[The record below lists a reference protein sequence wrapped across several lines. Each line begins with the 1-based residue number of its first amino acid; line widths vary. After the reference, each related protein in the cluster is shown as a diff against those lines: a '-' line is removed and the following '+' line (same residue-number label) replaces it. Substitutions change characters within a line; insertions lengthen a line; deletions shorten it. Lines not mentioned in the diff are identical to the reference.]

1 MDLSFILQIVLNGLV
16 LGAIYALVASGFS
29 LVFGILNILNFAHGQ
44 FYMLAVYSTYY
55 LLQGRGIPYPL
66 AGLFSI
72 LIIGGLGLIV
82 ERILFRRAEADEI
95 ASVVIGVGLL
105 MIIGGAS
112 LIGFSEDARSI
123 VNPYPGSLKFLNI
136 SMSIQRV
143 LIVIV
148 SIIVMLALGYFTQRS
163 KLGLAMRAT
172 AQDREAA
179 VLHGININQV
189 YLLTF
194 GIAAG
199 LAAIAAVLM
208 GPIISIDPSIGL
220 PIMFKC
226 LIVVVLG
233 GLGSILGAVLGGLS
247 LGLIESFGYT
257 LIGYS
262 AELVGFAFVIA
273 VLLIRPTGIKGVS
286 IYEG

>member
-29 LVFGILNILNFAHGQ
+29 LIFGILNILNFAHGQ

-72 LIIGGLGLIV
+72 LLIGGLGLIV
-82 ERILFRRAEADEI
+82 ERILFRRVEADEI

-112 LIGFSEDARSI
+112 LIGFGEEARYI
-123 VNPYPGSLKFLNI
+123 VNPYPGSLRFLNTF
-136 SMSIQRV
+136 MSIQRI

-148 SIIVMLALGYFTQRS
+148 SIIVMGALGYFTQRS

-179 VLHGININQV
+179 VLHGININRV

-208 GPIISIDPSIGL
+208 GPIISIDTSIGL

-257 LIGYS
+257 FIGYS
-262 AELVGFAFVIA
+262 AELVGFTFVIA

-286 IYEG
+286 VYEG

>member
-1 MDLSFILQIVLNGLV
+1 
-16 LGAIYALVASGFS
+16 
-29 LVFGILNILNFAHGQ
+29 
-44 FYMLAVYSTYY
+44 
-55 LLQGRGIPYPL
+55 
-66 AGLFSI
+66 
-72 LIIGGLGLIV
+72 
-82 ERILFRRAEADEI
+82 
-95 ASVVIGVGLL
+95 
-105 MIIGGAS
+105 
-112 LIGFSEDARSI
+112 
-123 VNPYPGSLKFLNI
+123 
-136 SMSIQRV
+136 
-143 LIVIV
+143 
-148 SIIVMLALGYFTQRS
+148 
-163 KLGLAMRAT
+163 MRAT

-179 VLHGININQV
+179 VLHGINTNRV

-208 GPIISIDPSIGL
+208 GPIISIDTSIGL

-257 LIGYS
+257 FIGYS

-273 VLLIRPTGIKGVS
+273 VLLVRPTGIKGVS
-286 IYEG
+286 VYEG